1 MTYSNYRTFVKITV
15 PSVFQYGYPGDTV
28 EHGCTR
34 TGTQRVFYVA
44 DDKASQVVGFFF
56 SKSVMKVL

>member
-1 MTYSNYRTFVKITV
+1 MDVRV
-15 PSVFQYGYPGDTV
+15 PVRNVCCD
-28 EHGCTR
+28 
-34 TGTQRVFYVA
+34 VA